1 METKGRLDLP
11 ARYSRQVLLEGIGEQ
26 GQRRLLE
33 SRVTLVGC
41 GALGTVLAN
50 TLVRAGVG
58 FTRIADRD
66 YIEPDN
72 LQRQVLF
79 DEADIAA
86 GLPKAEA
93 ARRKLAAINSG
104 VEVEAA
110 VCDVNAANVEALC
123 EGAQLILDGT
133 DNFETRFLINDA
145 AVKLRL
151 PWVYG
156 ACVAA
161 EGLVMPILPHE
172 TPCLRCIWEDA
183 PPAGMSPT
191 CDTVGVLS
199 PLVNMVASIQAVHA
213 IRILTGRADMLNRDL
228 LTIDGWSCRVRGV
241 NMQPALEKGDCACC
255 KHARYDF
262 LEGRLGSSTTALCG
276 RNAVQI
282 RPAAGGGGVAVRF
295 QDLAARLDP
304 ATRPTF
310 NEFMLRF
317 ATGRHEVTLFAD
329 GRAIIKGTHDPAVAR
344 AVYARH
350 IGA

>member
-1 METKGRLDLP
+1 MTASQDP
-11 ARYSRQVLLEGIGEQ
+11 IAARYSRQVLLDGIGER
-26 GQRRLLE
+26 GQRKLLD

-66 YIEPDN
+66 YIEFDN

-79 DEADIAA
+79 DERDIAE

-93 ARRKLAAINSG
+93 ARRKLAAINSA
-104 VEVEAA
+104 VAVEAA
-110 VCDVNAANVEALC
+110 VCDVNAGNVEALC
-123 EGAQLILDGT
+123 EGADLILDGT

-145 AVKLRL
+145 AVKLGL

-156 ACVAA
+156 ACVAS
-161 EGLVMPILPHE
+161 EGLAMPILPRE

-199 PLVNMVASIQAVHA
+199 PLVNIVASIQAVHA
-213 IRILTGRADMLNRDL
+213 IRILTGRTDLLNRDL
-228 LTIDGWSCRVRGV
+228 ITIDGWSCRLRGV
-241 NMQPALEKGDCACC
+241 NMQPAREHGDCPCC
-255 KHARYDF
+255 KHGRYDF
-262 LEGRLGSSTTALCG
+262 LEGRLGSSTTTLCG

-282 RPAAGGGGVAVRF
+282 RPASAAGDARPRL
-295 QDLAARLDP
+295 DEIAARLDP
-304 ATRPTF
+304 ATNPTL

-317 ATGRHEVTLFAD
+317 TAGSHDVTLFAD
-329 GRAIIKGTHDPAVAR
+329 GRAIIKGTHDAAAAR
-344 AVYARH
+344 AVYARY